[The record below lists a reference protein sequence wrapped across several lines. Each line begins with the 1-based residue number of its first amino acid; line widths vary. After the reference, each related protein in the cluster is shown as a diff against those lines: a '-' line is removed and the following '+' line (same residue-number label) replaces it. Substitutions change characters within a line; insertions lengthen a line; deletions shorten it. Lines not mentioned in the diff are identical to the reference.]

1 MYNKDGSLDKRFKE
15 NKGLENY
22 NLSSAYSELA
32 KAEKELERIELEKK
46 QIEKTINNFLKLSN
60 NREIVNEISDLTDY
74 FMVYSDIEERF
85 GEEKQNLIWFDENT
99 NFKKM
104 IFPDNFQRIVVDSY
118 FCGGIEWDGIEY
130 EKNKHSVFIKKFNR
144 LEHLIDELT
153 AVEQSSILEIKKIAD
168 EKAKKQQEKKPRII
182 ENFGYCYNYDS
193 NPLDETEF
201 KKIKAKHDT
210 FKDFLLYRT
219 RDIYN
224 DNDYNFCLKHLTNNE
239 LSILEK
245 YNSGIIETDCE
256 LMNDIINEDN
266 DDTVFFSDD
275 ELNESII
282 LEKQRRGRSNNG
294 GFIKN
299 IISSIFKK

>member
-22 NLSSAYSELA
+22 NLPSAYSELA
-32 KAEKELERIELEKK
+32 KAEQELERQEIEEKVIK
-46 QIEKTINNFLKLSN
+46 KTINNFLNLSN
-60 NREIVNEISDLTDY
+60 SSDIVNEISDLTEY
-74 FMVYSDIEERF
+74 FLLCSNALDF
-85 GEEKQNLIWFDENT
+85 FAEEKQNLKWFDNDSYQK
-99 NFKKM
+99 N
-104 IFPDNFQRIVVDSY
+104 IRFPDNFHRTVIDSY
-118 FCGGIEWDGIEY
+118 FGGGIEWDGIEF
-130 EKNKHSVFIKKFNR
+130 EENKHSVFIKKFNR

-153 AVEQSSILEIKKIAD
+153 ALEHSSILEIKLEIKKIAD

-210 FKDFLLYRT
+210 FLDFLLYGT

-224 DNDYNFCLKHLTNNE
+224 DNDYNFCLKHLTNKE

-256 LMNDIINEDN
+256 WIDDIINEDN
-266 DDTVFFSDD
+266 DDTV
-275 ELNESII
+275 
-282 LEKQRRGRSNNG
+282 
-294 GFIKN
+294 
-299 IISSIFKK
+299 